1 MQAGL
6 GVDKWIVFS
15 HGSYFSFIIN
25 QLKEIPSLC
34 SGHCL
39 GLIKCHSGHVQFEA
53 RRRWR
58 EVDTPA
64 GRIPALLPPG
74 GIGPEPR
81 MDSVP
86 ALGEHSAALL
96 AELGYSEADIARLR
110 RERVI

>member
-1 MQAGL
+1 MIYPCRHKETNGSSELTTAQVIARLDRAGIANAQMNEMAEL
-6 GVDKWIVFS
+6 W
-15 HGSYFSFIIN
+15 
-25 QLKEIPSLC
+25 
-34 SGHCL
+34 
-39 GLIKCHSGHVQFEA
+39 GHVQFEA

-74 GIGPEPR
+74 GIGAEPR
-81 MDSVP
+81 MDAVP

-96 AELGYSEADIARLR
+96 TELGYSEADIARLR

>member
-1 MQAGL
+1 MIYSCRHKETNDSSELTTAQIIARLDRAGIANTQMNEMADL
-6 GVDKWIVFS
+6 W
-15 HGSYFSFIIN
+15 
-25 QLKEIPSLC
+25 
-34 SGHCL
+34 
-39 GLIKCHSGHVQFEA
+39 GHVQFEA

-64 GRIPALLPPG
+64 GPIPALLPPG

-81 MDSVP
+81 MDPVP

>member
-1 MQAGL
+1 MIYSCRHKETNGSSELTTTQVIARLDRAGIANTQMNAMADL
-6 GVDKWIVFS
+6 W
-15 HGSYFSFIIN
+15 
-25 QLKEIPSLC
+25 
-34 SGHCL
+34 GH
-39 GLIKCHSGHVQFEA
+39 IQFEA
-53 RRRWR
+53 RWRWR

-64 GRIPALLPPG
+64 GHIPALLPPG

-81 MDSVP
+81 MDAVP

>member
-1 MQAGL
+1 MIYSCRHKETNSSSELITAQIIARLDRAG
-6 GVDKWIVFS
+6 IANT
-15 HGSYFSFIIN
+15 HMN
-25 QLKEIPSLC
+25 EIADLW
-34 SGHCL
+34 
-39 GLIKCHSGHVQFEA
+39 GHVQFEA

-64 GRIPALLPPG
+64 SR
-74 GIGPEPR
+74 
-81 MDSVP
+81 VP